1 MVGRRP
7 DPAGVKSQKTPVRST
22 RKAVEAA
29 PVDDVAEGKGRAP
42 AWLKGDGLVMWERI
56 APKLRAARLLQSTDE
71 LAFARY
77 CKNFALW
84 RKLRE
89 QLDRR
94 GYTYD
99 ATTTTGGKLRRADPN
114 FLIADR
120 LERQLLAVEDRFGM
134 NPSERQRIFAAR
146 AAAGTG
152 QLPFGEDR
160 KSDDTAAKPS
170 EPAAPM
176 ASAVGFL
183 N

>member
-7 DPAGVKSQKTPVRST
+7 DPAGVKSQKKAVRSE
-22 RKAVEAA
+22 RKTVAAA
-29 PVDDVAEGKGRAP
+29 PADQVAESKGRAP
-42 AWLKGDGLVMWERI
+42 AMLKGDALVIWNRL
-56 APKLRAARLLQSTDE
+56 APQLRSARLLQATDE
-71 LAFARY
+71 LALARY

-89 QLDRR
+89 HMDRR

-134 NPSERQRIFAAR
+134 NPAERQRIMAAR
-146 AAAGTG
+146 AATPAGG
-152 QLPFGEDR
+152 LPFDDDR
-160 KSDDTAAKPS
+160 QPDDPASKPS
-170 EPAAPM
+170 EPSTPVQT
-176 ASAVGFL
+176 AVGFL